1 MENQTLFQALPSSS
15 SGAADVQGS
24 SKALPS
30 NLHVRTANLLTL
42 CHSLTYAAHK
52 PHTHTHCV
60 YVLCKSAQDIDT
72 DTCTKLTL
80 RKKSTKLTL
89 SKKPISVL
97 PFLYPWVFISQLRV
111 LSFSS
116 AHSHF
121 LLFSSSEKYSMFLQT
136 VKIHLYNKPTEG
148 FQNTTSSQMKP
159 WRMW

>member
-60 YVLCKSAQDIDT
+60 YVYVQKRTRHRHRYMHKIDIEEEKHKIDFEQET
-72 DTCTKLTL
+72 YFRT
-80 RKKSTKLTL
+80 
-89 SKKPISVL
+89 
-97 PFLYPWVFISQLRV
+97 PFLIS
-111 LSFSS
+111 LSVHFS
-116 AHSHF
+116 AEGTQF
-121 LLFSSSEKYSMFLQT
+121 LFSSLSFPSVQQLGKIQHALADSENSF
-136 VKIHLYNKPTEG
+136 I
-148 FQNTTSSQMKP
+148 
-159 WRMW
+159 